1 MFVVLCDNVFALQN
15 CMRKMHFFCKRRTA
29 SPSPVCVP
37 ITFQFML
44 FPGVWDPSLQWV
56 NPQSSDTLCYQTCW
70 NSLASPLNNLVLM
83 ISRNV
88 GSFIVFWN
96 QLAMAEVDCCWD
108 NEPGRDSAGPLPEP
122 YVNEPALSI
131 TLATIGCQKFPELL
145 VCFVYLAD
153 SSISL
158 KASHSG
164 LIYFCTFS
172 FFRV

>member
-1 MFVVLCDNVFALQN
+1 MCLHC
-15 CMRKMHFFCKRRTA
+15 RTA
-29 SPSPVCVP
+29 WGKCTFSVKGGQLHPLLFASLSLSSSCFFPVCG
-37 ITFQFML
+37 IHHYS
-44 FPGVWDPSLQWV
+44 GEIRV

-108 NEPGRDSAGPLPEP
+108 NEPGRDRAGPLPEP